1 MPSYFRSVNV
11 YRNGVLETVYFFTT
25 SLLINQRKRK
35 LDRIFKSVQVAANR
49 NRESVYSIELKV
61 D

>member
-1 MPSYFRSVNV
+1 MLKNV

-49 NRESVYSIELKV
+49 NRESVYSIELRV
-61 D
+61 E